1 MTLNCFDPL
10 GTLQL
15 LSSSIDKTLIIWT
28 TTEDGVW
35 MEKIR
40 VGDVG
45 GNSLGFYGGKFSPDG
60 QSIMGHSFHG
70 SFHIWRQSQA
80 DSSSWLPGIVVGGH
94 FNMVQDLAWE
104 PYGQFLLTVS
114 ADQTSRIHV
123 PWARSSFD
131 EQVRDLN
138 V

>member
-1 MTLNCFDPL
+1 
-10 GTLQL
+10 
-15 LSSSIDKTLIIWT
+15 
-28 TTEDGVW
+28 

-70 SFHIWRQSQA
+70 SFHIWHQNEK

-94 FNMVQDLAWE
+94 FSMVQDLAWE
-104 PYGQFLLTVS
+104 PSGKFLLTVS

-123 PWARSSFD
+123 PWVRSSID
-131 EQVRDLN
+131 EHVKHSN
-138 V
+138 A